1 MVECA
6 RTHLMLYIIIRCG
19 FLSAAV
25 GKAGAAVA
33 VADKKAVE
41 TGPAVRDTV
50 STYGTKGKMVGIS
63 A

>member
-1 MVECA
+1 M
-6 RTHLMLYIIIRCG
+6 RLYIIIRCV

-25 GKAGAAVA
+25 GKAGASVA
-33 VADKKAVE
+33 VAYKKAVE
-41 TGPAVRDTV
+41 TGPVVRDTV

>member
-1 MVECA
+1 MS
-6 RTHLMLYIIIRCG
+6 LYIIIRCG

-25 GKAGAAVA
+25 EKAGAAVA

-41 TGPAVRDTV
+41 TGPAVRNTV